1 MSSNTN
7 TTPTFNL
14 TFNLVGINKQDV
26 ENPPYI
32 EIKIEKENVE
42 VKVVGMLKETAEM
55 VKKKITEVI
64 KDYFEGRG
72 DLGKLLKELYSIMED
87 VVIDEGWSEWYI
99 NLKVETD
106 IDEYDHEVKVIL
118 YLR

>member
-32 EIKIEKENVE
+32 EIKIEKENVTVE
-42 VKVVGMLKETAEM
+42 LGNMLEETVET
-55 VKKKITEVI
+55 VKKKIREVI
-64 KDYFEGRG
+64 RDYFEGRG
-72 DLGKLLKELYSIMED
+72 DLGTLLKELYDVMED
-87 VVIDEGWSEWYI
+87 VVIEEGWSEWYI